1 MMHIKNSS
9 GFMLTEALIAIGI
22 VGIILIPLFG
32 LQSAIIQKVR
42 RRSDE
47 LQRVLYI
54 NTITHDAR
62 KEQTPVQS
70 TATLEQQ
77 KKLPDTTITYH
88 MDPVAKES
96 SLASI
101 PNLCTEKIKI
111 QWVEYGKPKQELF
124 AHIVY
129 RPESEIKQ

>member
-47 LQRVLYI
+47 MQRVLYI

-70 TATLEQQ
+70 SATLAQQ
-77 KKLPDTTITYH
+77 KTLPNATVTYQ

-96 SLASI
+96 SLAFI
-101 PNLCTEKIKI
+101 PKLCTEKIKI
-111 QWVEYGKPKQELF
+111 QWTEYGKPKQELF

>member
-1 MMHIKNSS
+1 MHIKNSS

-22 VGIILIPLFG
+22 VGIVLVPLFG
-32 LQSAIIQKVR
+32 LESAIMQKVR

-47 LQRVLYI
+47 IQRVLYI

-70 TATLEQQ
+70 TATLTQE
-77 KKLPDTTITYH
+77 KHDPTVIVTYQ
-88 MDPVAKES
+88 MDPVTKES
-96 SLASI
+96 SLASVEK
-101 PNLCTEKIKI
+101 LYTEKIKL
-111 QWVEYGKPKQELF
+111 QWTEYGKPKEELF

-129 RPESEIKQ
+129 RPESEVKQ